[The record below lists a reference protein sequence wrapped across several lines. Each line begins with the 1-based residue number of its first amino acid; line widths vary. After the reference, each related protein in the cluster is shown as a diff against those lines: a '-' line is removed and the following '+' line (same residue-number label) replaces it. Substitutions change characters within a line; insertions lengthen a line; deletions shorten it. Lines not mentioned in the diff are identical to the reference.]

1 MIEKKS
7 TKLNDTPF
15 NFFSI
20 KPFKNFLPIQRIK
33 NGNSMIM
40 KIIYRWLISK
50 VKPNHALLKTI
61 SLCIQF
67 FS

>member
-40 KIIYRWLISK
+40 KIIYIGGLYLKLSLIM
-50 VKPNHALLKTI
+50 HYLK
-61 SLCIQF
+61 Q
-67 FS
+67 